1 MTRAIPAVALLLLIA
16 ACAPAPVETVSVKPK
31 IIQPECTTV
40 VPYTP
45 LKMHKPKGDVPEA
58 WRAFAGFWG
67 GGAWD
72 GAVCHDLWVMNVEG
86 DGTVEMFDAHGP
98 GFGYDAT
105 GFARKG
111 KINGDG
117 RLTVRKGAATV
128 EYWIKDGQLHGIR
141 RQGKVRSRIILT
153 RKS

>member
-1 MTRAIPAVALLLLIA
+1 MTRAISAAAMLLLA
-16 ACAPAPVETVSVKPK
+16 ACASEPVETVASKPK

-45 LKMHKPKGDVPEA
+45 LKMRKPKNDVPEA

-72 GAVCHDLWVMNVEG
+72 GAVCHDLWVMNVED
-86 DGTVEMFDAHGP
+86 DGTVEIFDAHGP

-117 RLTVRKGAATV
+117 RMTVRKGAATV
-128 EYWIKDGQLHGIR
+128 EYWIENGQLHGVR
-141 RQGKVRSRIILT
+141 RQGKVRSRIILL